1 MLWAKWIL
9 PAKYPLKLRER
20 VSVPCAGAKR
30 PPSGTAKRL
39 WGRRSVGREEQG
51 SKMHREDF
59 EEFRRQQA
67 EEEFFRLAALEIENE
82 ENEEFWKAQ
91 DQPDPPPEVME
102 RLHAHL
108 QADMRRAGR
117 KTRRRRALKQLAQMA
132 ACLAIV
138 CCVGFTGVYLTVDAA
153 RTAINNFVLEMF
165 DGYAVVRTDETID
178 SSGVAMPDDWDGP
191 FTVMWV
197 PERYTDVKASR
208 FNDNWMLFYN
218 DKQRDE
224 DLCIVVWTTS
234 ALPNVDM
241 EGVRLI
247 NEMQIQGGQA
257 IIYSKQEADTNMLLW
272 TVNDYIIQIM
282 GDATVE
288 EIKKIAENFL
298 F

>member
-1 MLWAKWIL
+1 MDFAGK
-9 PAKYPLKLRER
+9 
-20 VSVPCAGAKR
+20 VPVEVTGKGVCAVRGGKR

-117 KTRRRRALKQLAQMA
+117 KTRRRRALKQLVQMA

-165 DGYAVVRTDETID
+165 EGSAVVRTDETID

-197 PERYTDVKASR
+197 PERYTDVRA
-208 FNDNWMLFYN
+208 NDFGDSWQLLYDDGESSSLFV
-218 DKQRDE
+218 
-224 DLCIVVWTTS
+224 VVWVTN

-241 EGVRLI
+241 EG
-247 NEMQIQGGQA
+247 MQLFDEIKIQGGQA
-257 IIYSKQEADTNMLLW
+257 MVYVKHKTNTNMLLW

-282 GDATVE
+282 GDATTE
-288 EIKKIAENFL
+288 EIEKIAENFL

>member
-1 MLWAKWIL
+1 
-9 PAKYPLKLRER
+9 
-20 VSVPCAGAKR
+20 
-30 PPSGTAKRL
+30 
-39 WGRRSVGREEQG
+39 
-51 SKMHREDF
+51 MHREDF

-165 DGYAVVRTDETID
+165 EGNALAWTEET
-178 SSGVAMPDDWDGP
+178 SGSEGVTLPDNWDGP
-191 FTVMWV
+191 FDVMWV
-197 PERYTDVKASR
+197 PERYIDAKVAS
-208 FNDNWMLFYN
+208 FSDSWQLYYSDANGEVLF
-218 DKQRDE
+218 
-224 DLCIVVWTTS
+224 ITAWSTS

-241 EGVRLI
+241 EGMRLVD
-247 NEMQIQGGQA
+247 ETQIQDGQA
-257 IIYSKQEADTNMLLW
+257 IIYSKEETNTNMLLW

>member
-1 MLWAKWIL
+1 
-9 PAKYPLKLRER
+9 
-20 VSVPCAGAKR
+20 
-30 PPSGTAKRL
+30 
-39 WGRRSVGREEQG
+39 
-51 SKMHREDF
+51 MHREDF

-165 DGYAVVRTDETID
+165 DGRKIAAEWRCRMIGRDRLILCGCQEDIQRLGPMILVIVGIYTI
-178 SSGVAMPDDWDGP
+178 VAM
-191 FTVMWV
+191 TMIICL
-197 PERYTDVKASR
+197 SR
-208 FNDNWMLFYN
+208 
-218 DKQRDE
+218 
-224 DLCIVVWTTS
+224 C
-234 ALPNVDM
+234 
-241 EGVRLI
+241 G
-247 NEMQIQGGQA
+247 
-257 IIYSKQEADTNMLLW
+257 
-272 TVNDYIIQIM
+272 
-282 GDATVE
+282 
-288 EIKKIAENFL
+288 
-298 F
+298 

>member
-20 VSVPCAGAKR
+20 VSVPCAGAKG

-91 DQPDPPPEVME
+91 DRPDPPPEVME

-117 KTRRRRALKQLAQMA
+117 KTRRRRVLKQLVQMA

-165 DGYAVVRTDETID
+165 EGSAVVRTDETID

-197 PERYTDVKASR
+197 PERYTDVRA
-208 FNDNWMLFYN
+208 NDFGDSWQLLYDDGESSSLFV
-218 DKQRDE
+218 
-224 DLCIVVWTTS
+224 VVWVTN

-241 EGVRLI
+241 EG
-247 NEMQIQGGQA
+247 MQLFDEIKIQGGQA
-257 IIYSKQEADTNMLLW
+257 MVYVKHKTNTNMLLW

-282 GDATVE
+282 GDATTE
-288 EIKKIAENFL
+288 EIEKIAENFL

>member
-165 DGYAVVRTDETID
+165 DGNALAWTEET
-178 SSGVAMPDDWDGP
+178 SGSEGVTLPDNWDGP
-191 FTVMWV
+191 FDVMWV
-197 PERYTDVKASR
+197 PQRYIEVKTSG

-218 DKQRDE
+218 DGQGDD
-224 DLCIVVWTTS
+224 DLCIVAWTTNTVPS
-234 ALPNVDM
+234 VDWENM
-241 EGVRLI
+241 KLVE
-247 NEMQIQGGQA
+247 ETQIQNGQA
-257 IIYSKQEADTNMLLW
+257 MIYSKEETNTNMLLW

-282 GDATVE
+282 GDATTE

>member
-1 MLWAKWIL
+1 
-9 PAKYPLKLRER
+9 
-20 VSVPCAGAKR
+20 
-30 PPSGTAKRL
+30 
-39 WGRRSVGREEQG
+39 
-51 SKMHREDF
+51 MHREDF

-91 DQPDPPPEVME
+91 DRPDPPPEVME

-165 DGYAVVRTDETID
+165 EGSAVVRTDETID

-197 PERYTDVKASR
+197 PTRFTDVKGNS
-208 FNDNWMLFYN
+208 FPDSWMLYYDN
-218 DKQRDE
+218 DLNENDLYILAWSASTAPYIDLEAMQFIDE
-224 DLCIVVWTTS
+224 T
-234 ALPNVDM
+234 
-241 EGVRLI
+241 
-247 NEMQIQGGQA
+247 QIQGGQA
-257 IIYSKQEADTNMLLW
+257 IMYSKEETNTNMLLW

-282 GDATVE
+282 GDATTD
-288 EIKKIAENFL
+288 EIEKIAENFL

>member
-1 MLWAKWIL
+1 
-9 PAKYPLKLRER
+9 
-20 VSVPCAGAKR
+20 
-30 PPSGTAKRL
+30 
-39 WGRRSVGREEQG
+39 
-51 SKMHREDF
+51 MHREDF

-288 EIKKIAENFL
+288 EIKKIAETFL

>member
-1 MLWAKWIL
+1 M
-9 PAKYPLKLRER
+9 
-20 VSVPCAGAKR
+20 
-30 PPSGTAKRL
+30 
-39 WGRRSVGREEQG
+39 GREEQG

-165 DGYAVVRTDETID
+165 EGNAIAWTAETEN
-178 SSGVAMPDDWDGP
+178 SSGVAMPDDWTGP
-191 FTVMWV
+191 FDVMWV
-197 PERYTDVKASR
+197 PTRFTDVKGNS
-208 FNDNWMLFYN
+208 FSDSWMLYYDN
-218 DKQRDE
+218 DVNENDLYILAWSASTAPYIDLEAMQFIDE
-224 DLCIVVWTTS
+224 T
-234 ALPNVDM
+234 
-241 EGVRLI
+241 
-247 NEMQIQGGQA
+247 QIQGGQA
-257 IIYSKQEADTNMLLW
+257 IIYSKEETNTNMLLW
-272 TVNDYIIQIM
+272 TANDYIIQIM
-282 GDATVE
+282 GDATTE

>member
-20 VSVPCAGAKR
+20 VSVPCAGAR
-30 PPSGTAKRL
+30 GPPSGTAKRP

-197 PERYTDVKASR
+197 PERYTDVRA
-208 FNDNWMLFYN
+208 NDFGDSWQLLYDDGESSSLFV
-218 DKQRDE
+218 
-224 DLCIVVWTTS
+224 VVWVTN

-241 EGVRLI
+241 EG
-247 NEMQIQGGQA
+247 MQLFDEIKIQGGQA
-257 IIYSKQEADTNMLLW
+257 IVYVKHKTNTNMLLW

>member
-20 VSVPCAGAKR
+20 VSVPCAGAKG

-108 QADMRRAGR
+108 QADMRCAGR
-117 KTRRRRALKQLAQMA
+117 KTRRRRVLKQLAQMA

-165 DGYAVVRTDETID
+165 DGNALAWTEET
-178 SSGVAMPDDWDGP
+178 SGSEGVTLPDNWDGP
-191 FTVMWV
+191 FDVMWV
-197 PERYTDVKASR
+197 PERYINVMVNNLEDSWQLYYYTADR
-208 FNDNWMLFYN
+208 EMLT
-218 DKQRDE
+218 
-224 DLCIVVWTTS
+224 ITVWS
-234 ALPNVDM
+234 VNALPNVDM
-241 EGVRLI
+241 EG
-247 NEMQIQGGQA
+247 MQLVDEKMIQSGQA
-257 IIYSKQEADTNMLLW
+257 MIYNKEGQKSHMLLW
-272 TVNDYIIQIM
+272 TVNDYIVQVV
-282 GDATVE
+282 GNATAE
-288 EIKKIAENFL
+288 EIEKIAENFL

>member
-1 MLWAKWIL
+1 
-9 PAKYPLKLRER
+9 
-20 VSVPCAGAKR
+20 
-30 PPSGTAKRL
+30 
-39 WGRRSVGREEQG
+39 
-51 SKMHREDF
+51 MHREDF

-165 DGYAVVRTDETID
+165 EGSAVVRTDETID

-197 PERYTDVKASR
+197 PERYTDVRA
-208 FNDNWMLFYN
+208 NDFGDSWHLYYSSDGDDYMFV
-218 DKQRDE
+218 E
-224 DLCIVVWTTS
+224 VWLTS

-241 EGVRLI
+241 EDMHLI
-247 NEMQIQGGQA
+247 SEEKIKGGQA
-257 IIYSKQEADTNMLLW
+257 QIYNKEETDTSMLLW

-282 GDATVE
+282 GDATTE
-288 EIKKIAENFL
+288 EIIKIAENFL

>member
-20 VSVPCAGAKR
+20 VSVPCAGAKG

-117 KTRRRRALKQLAQMA
+117 KTRRRRALKQLVQMA

-165 DGYAVVRTDETID
+165 EGSAVVRTDETID

-197 PERYTDVKASR
+197 PERYTDVRA
-208 FNDNWMLFYN
+208 NDFGDSWQLLYDDGESSSLFV
-218 DKQRDE
+218 
-224 DLCIVVWTTS
+224 VVWVTN

-241 EGVRLI
+241 EG
-247 NEMQIQGGQA
+247 MQLFDEIKIQGGQA
-257 IIYSKQEADTNMLLW
+257 MVYVKHKTNTNMLLW

-282 GDATVE
+282 GDATTE
-288 EIKKIAENFL
+288 EIEKIAENFL

>member
-30 PPSGTAKRL
+30 PPPGTAKRL

-197 PERYTDVKASR
+197 PERYTDVRANDFGDSWQLYYENANEEYLLIATWSASS
-208 FNDNWMLFYN
+208 M
-218 DKQRDE
+218 
-224 DLCIVVWTTS
+224 
-234 ALPNVDM
+234 PNVDM
-241 EGVRLI
+241 GKMKEI
-247 NEMQIQGGQA
+247 EEKQIQGGNA
-257 IIYSKQEADTNMLLW
+257 IFYSKTTDGTNMLLW
-272 TVNDYIIQIM
+272 TAHDYIIQIT
-282 GDATVE
+282 GNAAVD
-288 EIKKIAENFL
+288 EIEKIAENFL

>member
-20 VSVPCAGAKR
+20 VSVPCAGAKG

-39 WGRRSVGREEQG
+39 WGRCSVGREEQG

-165 DGYAVVRTDETID
+165 DGNALAWTEET
-178 SSGVAMPDDWDGP
+178 SGSEGVTLPDNWDGP
-191 FTVMWV
+191 FDVMWV
-197 PERYTDVKASR
+197 PAR
-208 FNDNWMLFYN
+208 FTEVRANDFSNSWQLYYGDAHEEN
-218 DKQRDE
+218 
-224 DLCIVVWTTS
+224 LLIAAWSVNS
-234 ALPNVDM
+234 LPNVDM
-241 EGVRLI
+241 EDMEKV
-247 NEMQIQGGQA
+247 EEKQIQGGNA
-257 IIYSKQEADTNMLLW
+257 IFYSRAADKTNMLLW
-272 TVNDYIIQIM
+272 TVNDYIVQIT
-282 GDATVE
+282 GSATTE
-288 EIKKIAENFL
+288 EIEIIAENFM

>member
-20 VSVPCAGAKR
+20 VSVPCAGAKG
-30 PPSGTAKRL
+30 PTSGTAKRL

-102 RLHAHL
+102 RLYAHL

-117 KTRRRRALKQLAQMA
+117 KTRRRRVLKQLVQMA

-165 DGYAVVRTDETID
+165 DGNALAWTEET
-178 SSGVAMPDDWDGP
+178 SGSEGVTLPDNWDGP
-191 FTVMWV
+191 FDVMWV
-197 PERYTDVKASR
+197 PERYINVMANNLEDSWQLYYYTADR
-208 FNDNWMLFYN
+208 EMLT
-218 DKQRDE
+218 
-224 DLCIVVWTTS
+224 ITVWS
-234 ALPNVDM
+234 VNALPNVDM
-241 EGVRLI
+241 EG
-247 NEMQIQGGQA
+247 MQLVDEKMIQSGQA
-257 IIYSKQEADTNMLLW
+257 MIYNKEGQNAHMLLW
-272 TVNDYIIQIM
+272 TVNDYIVQVV
-282 GDATVE
+282 GNATAE
-288 EIKKIAENFL
+288 EIEKIAENFL